1 MMSIKEIEE
10 IYLDLVKP
18 TQLIT
23 AFNTEQ
29 EFIDWLR
36 IGDAEEMKWALK
48 AFEREELYYHC
59 GLIKKE
65 IENYDIS

>member
-1 MMSIKEIEE
+1 MDPKEIEE
-10 IYLDLVKP
+10 IYLDLVRP
-18 TQLIT
+18 SVLIT
-23 AFNTEQ
+23 AFSTEQ

-36 IGDAEEMKWALK
+36 IGNVEEMKWALK
-48 AFEREELYYHC
+48 AFERDELYYHC